1 MKSILDPSFQYT
13 ASFNTDLKK
22 TFARIRREHRND
34 AERAAQATA
43 NAPANVS
50 SIVRK
55 TATGPMMQHVLP
67 AGSGLSNR
75 RTENA

>member
-1 MKSILDPSFQYT
+1 MKSILDPSFKYT

-43 NAPANVS
+43 NALANVS
-50 SIVRK
+50 SIARK
-55 TATGPMMQHVLP
+55 TAT
-67 AGSGLSNR
+67 SR
-75 RTENA
+75 